1 MRLVDLMKKEE
12 EGKGI
17 VNTSCIHTLLSS
29 VSYIP
34 IRGAVHLTIGRITV
48 ICGNQCFICIVF
60 EYVSHL
66 GNSVYTAKHK
76 QTQTQ
81 KKLSYTFIK
90 RREIGSSR
98 GISYSA
104 CENARERIICGSRV
118 DLRTPRARNS
128 RTTTALIVSNIY
140 LYFACRH

>member
-1 MRLVDLMKKEE
+1 MKKEE
-12 EGKGI
+12 EDKGI
-17 VNTSCIHTLLSS
+17 VHTSCIHTLLSS

-48 ICGNQCFICIVF
+48 ISGNQYILCIVETLVF
-60 EYVSHL
+60 EYDSHL

-76 QTQTQ
+76 QTQIH
-81 KKLSYTFIK
+81 KKLSYTFIN

-98 GISYSA
+98 GILYSA

-118 DLRTPRARNS
+118 DLRTPRAKNS